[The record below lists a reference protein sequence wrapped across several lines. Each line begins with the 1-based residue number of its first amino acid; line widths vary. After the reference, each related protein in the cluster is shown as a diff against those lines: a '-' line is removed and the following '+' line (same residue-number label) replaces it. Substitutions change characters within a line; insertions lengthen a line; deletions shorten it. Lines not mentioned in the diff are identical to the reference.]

1 MLLEILNVEVI
12 KINCV
17 PDGNFAHDPE
27 PLDKNLSELKK
38 EVLAHNADLGI
49 AVDPDVDR
57 LVFVSEKG
65 ETLGEENTH

>member
-27 PLDKNLSELKK
+27 PLDKNLNELKK
-38 EVLAHNADLGI
+38 VLVHNADLGI
-49 AVDPDVDR
+49 AVDLMLIDWCLFQKVKH
-57 LVFVSEKG
+57 LEKK
-65 ETLGEENTH
+65 TH

>member
-1 MLLEILNVEVI
+1 M
-12 KINCV
+12 
-17 PDGNFAHDPE
+17 
-27 PLDKNLSELKK
+27 SELKK

-65 ETLGEENTH
+65 ETLGEENTLISCADYILSKERASGDKFIFINGFERCMYKI